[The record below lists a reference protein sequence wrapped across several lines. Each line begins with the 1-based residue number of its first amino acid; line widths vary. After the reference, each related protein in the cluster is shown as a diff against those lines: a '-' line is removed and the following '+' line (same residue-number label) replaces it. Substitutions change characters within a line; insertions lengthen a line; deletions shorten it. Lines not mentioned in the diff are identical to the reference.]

1 MSILNIGPQV
11 STRVND
17 PASVDAAIL
26 SRFSAR
32 AYLPKPVDRAVLQEV
47 LSVAARSPSGTNTQ
61 PW

>member
-1 MSILNIGPQV
+1 MSISPIGPQV

-32 AYLPKPVDRAVLQEV
+32 AYLPKAVDRGILQEV
-47 LSVAARSPSGTNTQ
+47 LSIAARAPSGTTPQ